1 MDALPRNIDE
11 HSAADEVAGAGN
23 ARRRDY
29 RALAEQA
36 FMRR

>member
-11 HSAADEVAGAGN
+11 HSAADEEAGAGY
-23 ARRRDY
+23 ARRCDY
-29 RALAEQA
+29 RALTEQV

>member
-11 HSAADEVAGAGN
+11 HLAADEEAGAGY

-29 RALAEQA
+29 RALAA
-36 FMRR
+36 

>member
-11 HSAADEVAGAGN
+11 HSAADEEAGAEY

>member
-1 MDALPRNIDE
+1 MDTLPRNIDE
-11 HSAADEVAGAGN
+11 HSAADEEAGAGY

-29 RALAEQA
+29 RALAAQV

>member
-1 MDALPRNIDE
+1 MDAPPRNIDE
-11 HSAADEVAGAGN
+11 HSAAEEAGAGY

-29 RALAEQA
+29 RALAAQV